1 MELGLIGLPNSGKT
15 TVFNAITRADVEVT
29 AYANPKAEPHVAI
42 VDVDDPR
49 VGQLAEVYEPKK
61 TVYATVTFID
71 FVGVVRD
78 EGSSDEIFPAV
89 TMGRVKNVAPS

>member
-29 AYANPKAEPHVAI
+29 AYVNPKAEPHVAI

-49 VGQLAEVYEPKK
+49 VERLAKIYQPKK
-61 TVYATVTFID
+61 VVHATVTFID
-71 FVGVVRD
+71 FVGVARD
-78 EGSSDEIFPAV
+78 EGSSDEIH
-89 TMGRVKNVAPS
+89 TTQHRLGLPSIR